1 MFIDKKILTIVALIL
16 SAAVMLWLNFS
27 PAARADVVIKD
38 QNYQMIT
45 TLAGAG
51 GQGLYIMDG
60 NTGLMAVFTYD
71 ANTHTLK
78 PRAFISIT
86 NLFPPR

>member
-1 MFIDKKILTIVALIL
+1 MYIDKKILAIVALTFT
-16 SAAVMLWLNFS
+16 AALMLWLNLS
-27 PAARADVVIKD
+27 STAKADVVIKD

-71 ANTHTLK
+71 ANTHGLK

-86 NLFPPR
+86 NLFPAR